1 MSLEIE
7 AKFLDVNI
15 NKLRKLLKAN
25 NAKKVHKM
33 VMYKR
38 YVFHLLSKEEKGY
51 IRTRQEYN
59 KVTITIK
66 KYPKDSKFATEDE
79 IEVNSSFEDTK
90 KFLLAQ
96 GFKVKT
102 YQETLREK
110 WSLDELEIAIDTIPG
125 IPTYVELECKS
136 HCIGVAD
143 GKISNKFLQCGE
155 SEIKKVAKLLELD
168 YSKAEYGPYD
178 KQFVDYYGVD
188 KNNINN
194 VISSLTFSNID
205 KELQPHIKKNKDMLV
220 RVKNDQ
226 LKIIKTNKIK

>member
-1 MSLEIE
+1 MSVEIE
-7 AKFLDVNI
+7 AKFLDINI

-25 NAKKVHKM
+25 GAKKVHKM

-38 YVFHLLSKEEKGY
+38 YVFHLLTEEKGY

-59 KVTITIK
+59 KVTITMK
-66 KYPKDSKFATEDE
+66 KYPKDSKFAIEDE
-79 IEVNSSFEDTK
+79 IEVKSSFEDTK

-96 GFKVKT
+96 GYKIKA

-110 WSLDELEIAIDTIPG
+110 WSLGECLEIAIDTIPG
-125 IPTYVELECKS
+125 IPTYVELECKNE
-136 HCIGVAD
+136 AA
-143 GKISNKFLQCGE
+143 
-155 SEIKKVAKLLELD
+155 IKKIAKLLELD

-194 VISSLTFSNID
+194 VISSLTFLNID
-205 KELQPHIKKNKDMLV
+205 KELNPYIKKNKDFLLK
-220 RVKNDQ
+220 VKKEQ
-226 LKIIKTNKIK
+226 LTLLKKILPK

>member
-1 MSLEIE
+1 MALEIE
-7 AKFLDVNI
+7 AKFLDINI

-25 NAKKVHKM
+25 GAKKVHKM

-38 YVFHLLSKEEKGY
+38 YVFHLLTDEKGY

-79 IEVNSSFEDTK
+79 IEVKSSFEDTK
-90 KFLLAQ
+90 NFLLAQ
-96 GFKVKT
+96 GFKIKA
-102 YQETLREK
+102 YQESLREK
-110 WSLDELEIAIDTIPG
+110 WSLGECLEIAIDTIPG
-125 IPTYVELECKS
+125 IPTYVELECKNE
-136 HCIGVAD
+136 AA
-143 GKISNKFLQCGE
+143 
-155 SEIKKVAKLLELD
+155 IKKIAKLLELD

-194 VISSLTFSNID
+194 VISSLTFLNID
-205 KELQPHIKKNKDMLV
+205 KELKPHIKKNDHLLLK
-220 RVKNDQ
+220 VKNDH
-226 LKIIKTNKIK
+226 LKSFKKLFK

>member
-1 MSLEIE
+1 MSHQYKLPKMSLEIE

-25 NAKKVHKM
+25 KAKKVHKM

-66 KYPKDSKFATEDE
+66 KYPENSKFATEDE

-96 GFKVKT
+96 GFKVKA

-110 WSLDELEIAIDTIPG
+110 WSLGECLEIAIDTIPG
-125 IPTYVELECKS
+125 IPTYVELECKNE
-136 HCIGVAD
+136 AA
-143 GKISNKFLQCGE
+143 
-155 SEIKKVAKLLELD
+155 IKKVAKLLELD

-194 VISSLTFSNID
+194 IISSLTFSNID
-205 KELQPHIKKNKDMLV
+205 KELQPHIKKNKDMLLK
-220 RVKNDQ
+220 VKNDQ
-226 LKIIKTNKIK
+226 LKLIKTNKIKK

>member
-1 MSLEIE
+1 MGLCTQSL
-7 AKFLDVNI
+7 NRP
-15 NKLRKLLKAN
+15 LRSE
-25 NAKKVHKM
+25 
-33 VMYKR
+33 R

-66 KYPKDSKFATEDE
+66 KYPENSKFATDDE

-96 GFKVKT
+96 GFKVKA
-102 YQETLREK
+102 YQETLRKK
-110 WSLDELEIAIDTIPG
+110 WSLGECLEIAIDTIPG
-125 IPTYVELECKS
+125 IPTYVELECKNE
-136 HCIGVAD
+136 AA
-143 GKISNKFLQCGE
+143 
-155 SEIKKVAKLLELD
+155 IKKVAKLLELD

-205 KELQPHIKKNKDMLV
+205 KELQPHIKKNKDMLMK
-220 RVKNDQ
+220 VKNDQ
-226 LKIIKTNKIK
+226 LKLIKTNKIK

>member
-15 NKLRKLLKAN
+15 NKLRKLLKDN
-25 NAKKVHKM
+25 KAKRVHKM

-66 KYPKDSKFATEDE
+66 KYPENSKFATEDE

-96 GFKVKT
+96 GFKIKA

-110 WSLDELEIAIDTIPG
+110 WSLGECLEIAIDTIPG
-125 IPTYVELECKS
+125 IPTYVELECKNE
-136 HCIGVAD
+136 AA
-143 GKISNKFLQCGE
+143 
-155 SEIKKVAKLLELD
+155 IKKVAKILELD
-168 YSKAEYGPYD
+168 YSKAEYGAYD

-188 KNNINN
+188 KNNIND

-205 KELQPHIKKNKDMLV
+205 KELQPHIKKNKELLLK
-220 RVKNDQ
+220 VKSNQ
-226 LKIIKTNKIK
+226 LKLIKTNKIKTL

>member
-1 MSLEIE
+1 MGLCTQSL
-7 AKFLDVNI
+7 NRP
-15 NKLRKLLKAN
+15 LRSE
-25 NAKKVHKM
+25 
-33 VMYKR
+33 R

-66 KYPKDSKFATEDE
+66 KYPENSKFATEDE

-96 GFKVKT
+96 GFKVKA

-110 WSLDELEIAIDTIPG
+110 WSLGECLEIAIDTIPG
-125 IPTYVELECKS
+125 IPTYVELECKNE
-136 HCIGVAD
+136 AA
-143 GKISNKFLQCGE
+143 
-155 SEIKKVAKLLELD
+155 IKKVAKLLELD

-205 KELQPHIKKNKDMLV
+205 KELQLHIKKNKDMLLK
-220 RVKNDQ
+220 VKNDQ
-226 LKIIKTNKIK
+226 LKLIKTNKIK